1 MQLEKTH
8 AVSVS
13 VLDDRRIPDLLDWL
27 TQFARAVRDVD
38 YPKGRTLFAPDVVSF
53 GTVNE
58 ILAGL
63 DELEARQWRN
73 VWGVTRGFDFDYAS
87 VQTHVKGDAGWAVA
101 LWSSQG
107 RNAGGWFDRHG
118 RCTFV
123 FEKRHGRWL
132 AVHSHFSLVPPSK
145 I

>member
-1 MQLEKTH
+1 MEKNQ
-8 AVSVS
+8 AVSAAVI
-13 VLDDRRIPDLLDWL
+13 DDRRALDLLDWL
-27 TQFARAVRDVD
+27 TQFARAVREVD
-38 YPKGRTLFAPDVVSF
+38 YGSGRKLFAVDVVSF

-63 DELEARQWRN
+63 DELEAKQWRN
-73 VWGVTRGFDFDYAS
+73 VWGVTRGFDFDYS
-87 VQTHVKGDAGWAVA
+87 SLQTHMKGDHGWAVA

-107 RNAGGWFDRHG
+107 RNVSGWFDRHG

-123 FEKRHGRWL
+123 FEKRHGQWL
-132 AVHSHFSLVPPSK
+132 AVHSHFSLVPPLK